1 MPKIDQIQKL
11 RQETGFGIME
21 CKKALE
27 DSKGDFVKAKE
38 ILQKIGAEKA
48 IKKVERET
56 NCGLIEAYSHGG
68 RIGVLVLVSCET
80 DFVAKNADF
89 KELVHDLALQIASMA
104 PKDEKELL
112 ASPFIKDET
121 TTIKDLIEFK
131 IGKIGENIKVK
142 RFVRYEL

>member
-27 DSKGDFVKAKE
+27 DAKGDFAKAKE

-48 IKKVERET
+48 VKKVERET
-56 NCGLIEAYSHGG
+56 ECGLIEAYSHGG
-68 RIGVLVLVSCET
+68 RIGVLVEVSCET
-80 DFVAKNADF
+80 DFVTKTVDF

-104 PKDEKELL
+104 PKDEKELM

-142 RFVRYEL
+142 RFIRYEL